1 MQASQ
6 KSVQEALD
14 LIGKGKHLT
23 NLGDFVLARQEL
35 AKVARLLRQ
44 PSVRG
49 PPHSIWGQMWAYFRY
64 QSGMVA
70 LRQFTTRNFGF
81 RGDLQPEGPRAPLF
95 ADRIDDAIE
104 AFQDAEWHYAQHFG
118 DPNCSQSRD
127 SSSSCKVLQQVV
139 FDACEQAWKA
149 SQEVVPGPIKRT
161 QLLKARVRLNKELCA
176 KKEKP
181 KHVCV
186 LYIRVT
192 PVSTETKDE

>member
-1 MQASQ
+1 
-6 KSVQEALD
+6 
-14 LIGKGKHLT
+14 
-23 NLGDFVLARQEL
+23 
-35 AKVARLLRQ
+35 
-44 PSVRG
+44 
-49 PPHSIWGQMWAYFRY
+49 
-64 QSGMVA
+64 MVA

-127 SSSSCKVLQQVV
+127 SSRSCKVLQQVV